1 MDVLW
6 DWDQEGHA
14 LRHATSGTLPQ
25 GRVSLFGVKAW
36 GGYTNYA
43 NELAYGGREPMGYMQ
58 WLVDSGVVLHQEC
71 IAKVNETERLL
82 FTDVLAKCGGAI
94 AELAVKQ
101 AGRGTGKKGK
111 TSKKGRTGCSRPDSA
126 GRGNTCCSGT
136 GKKGRTGCSRP
147 DARDPG
153 GRGSDSTCEKGN
165 TSCSRPDASALAT
178 EAATALLC
186 AEKEMVALARKETQA
201 VADQVRATA
210 AALAEREAVAMATEA
225 THAAVGESA
234 IIKQAQLSARD
245 SELSDRE
252 LQLSDRESRLSDR
265 ESQLLVR
272 ETAHRTKFRI
282 DTSGKFS
289 DGVYGGKRLS
299 KTIWRLEGPEDYRL
313 ALFASPRSN
322 ERVSRWNTPLFLSMP
337 CKKDDHPSEI
347 DPKSGKMTCARYENV
362 DGHRVVVFTHASS
375 QKY

>member
-1 MDVLW
+1 M
-6 DWDQEGHA
+6 
-14 LRHATSGTLPQ
+14 RAT
-25 GRVSLFGVKAW
+25 
-36 GGYTNYA
+36 
-43 NELAYGGREPMGYMQ
+43 
-58 WLVDSGVVLHQEC
+58 
-71 IAKVNETERLL
+71 
-82 FTDVLAKCGGAI
+82 
-94 AELAVKQ
+94 
-101 AGRGTGKKGK
+101 
-111 TSKKGRTGCSRPDSA
+111 
-126 GRGNTCCSGT
+126 
-136 GKKGRTGCSRP
+136 
-147 DARDPG
+147 
-153 GRGSDSTCEKGN
+153 
-165 TSCSRPDASALAT
+165 LAT

-252 LQLSDRESRLSDR
+252 SQLSDRESRLSDR

-362 DGHRVVVFTHASS
+362 GEQKVVIFTLAH
-375 QKY
+375 

>member
-101 AGRGTGKKGK
+101 A
-111 TSKKGRTGCSRPDSA
+111 
-126 GRGNTCCSGT
+126 
-136 GKKGRTGCSRP
+136 
-147 DARDPG
+147 
-153 GRGSDSTCEKGN
+153 EE
-165 TSCSRPDASALAT
+165 ALARKEKQAVADQIVQAEVT
-178 EAATALLC
+178 QTAVTLARKEEQAVADQMRETLAAEAATALARKETQAVADQMR

-234 IIKQAQLSARD
+234 ITKQAQLSARD

-362 DGHRVVVFTHASS
+362 DGHRVVVFTHASN

>member
-25 GRVSLFGVKAW
+25 GKVSLFGVKAW

-82 FTDVLAKCGGAI
+82 FTDVLTKCGGAI

-101 AGRGTGKKGK
+101 A
-111 TSKKGRTGCSRPDSA
+111 
-126 GRGNTCCSGT
+126 
-136 GKKGRTGCSRP
+136 
-147 DARDPG
+147 
-153 GRGSDSTCEKGN
+153 EE
-165 TSCSRPDASALAT
+165 ALAGKEKQARKEEQAVT
-178 EAATALLC
+178 DRIVQAEVTHAAVALARKEEQAVADQMRETLAAEAATARARKEIQDVADQMR

-225 THAAVGESA
+225 THAAVGASA

-322 ERVSRWNTPLFLSMP
+322 ERVARWNTPLFLSMP

-375 QKY
+375 QK

>member
-101 AGRGTGKKGK
+101 A
-111 TSKKGRTGCSRPDSA
+111 
-126 GRGNTCCSGT
+126 
-136 GKKGRTGCSRP
+136 
-147 DARDPG
+147 
-153 GRGSDSTCEKGN
+153 EE
-165 TSCSRPDASALAT
+165 ALARKEKQAVADQIVQAEVT
-178 EAATALLC
+178 QTAVTLARKEEQAVADQMRETLAAEAAT
-186 AEKEMVALARKETQA
+186 ALARKETQA

-234 IIKQAQLSARD
+234 ITKQAQLSARDSELSARD

-362 DGHRVVVFTHASS
+362 DGHKVVVFTHASG

>member
-101 AGRGTGKKGK
+101 A
-111 TSKKGRTGCSRPDSA
+111 
-126 GRGNTCCSGT
+126 
-136 GKKGRTGCSRP
+136 
-147 DARDPG
+147 
-153 GRGSDSTCEKGN
+153 EE
-165 TSCSRPDASALAT
+165 ALARKEKQAVADQIVQT
-178 EAATALLC
+178 EVTQTAVTLARKEEQAVADQMRETLAAEAAT
-186 AEKEMVALARKETQA
+186 ALARKETQA

>member
-71 IAKVNETERLL
+71 IAKVNDTERLL

-101 AGRGTGKKGK
+101 A
-111 TSKKGRTGCSRPDSA
+111 
-126 GRGNTCCSGT
+126 
-136 GKKGRTGCSRP
+136 
-147 DARDPG
+147 
-153 GRGSDSTCEKGN
+153 EE
-165 TSCSRPDASALAT
+165 ALARKEKQAVADQIVQAEVT
-178 EAATALLC
+178 QTAVTLARKEEQAVADQMRETLAAEAATALARKETQAVADQMR

-225 THAAVGESA
+225 THAAVGESV
-234 IIKQAQLSARD
+234 IIKQAQLSARDSELSARD

-362 DGHRVVVFTHASS
+362 DGHKVVVFTHASG